1 MSLRTALVL
10 GLLAVSAAAAPFAAQ
25 GMGSQDDPGPM
36 VNDPNPATFQVYGV
50 PSPPK
55 SVKDD
60 AVQGGR
66 ALNIPVTG
74 SGTPYAVGI
83 NVPITNPIKAG
94 DQLTVMFYAKLQ
106 KAEPG
111 VTSAKIT
118 AQVQLSSAPYT
129 AIASKPVDVPMEWKL
144 FTANAVADKDYAK
157 GALTAAFHINTGK
170 QTIGLGLVAVFAKP
184 K

>member
-10 GLLAVSAAAAPFAAQ
+10 GLLAVPAAAAPFAAQ
-25 GMGSQDDPGPM
+25 GMRSQDDPGPM
-36 VNDPNPATFQVYGV
+36 INDPNPATFQVYGI
-50 PSPPK
+50 PSAPK
-55 SVKDD
+55 SVKDES
-60 AVQGGR
+60 VQGGR
-66 ALNIPVTG
+66 ALNVPVTG
-74 SGTPYAVGI
+74 SGTPYAVGV
-83 NVPITNPIKAG
+83 NVPLNKPVKAG

-111 VTSAKIT
+111 VTSAKVT

-129 AIASKPVDVPMEWKL
+129 AIAGKPFDVPTEWKL
-144 FTANAVADKDYAK
+144 FTVTAVADKDYSK
-157 GALTAAFHINTGK
+157 GSLTAAFHINTGK